1 MKDRN
6 DEPDY
11 YFEVEAVEDDAA
23 DADLLDT
30 ATKDKIAKVAD
41 RLVEAELKLHRRPER
56 SMYFDEEGQ
65 PIEMMEWASKSRRG
79 RFRVQDYTANGYV
92 VSTVY
97 LGLDCRYGTDG
108 PPLIYETMVFRRWPK
123 RWTPKDHRRESAL
136 FSSEL
141 GRINYSEQ
149 AMRRYG
155 TKAEALAGHHDL
167 LAEVR
172 TWVPASK
179 RTSRRRET
187 RKVQKS
193 ARFWREAQ
201 QRQAEGRPMFDF
213 MKPLALPAPTDDAR
227 PA

>member
-11 YFEVEAVEDDAA
+11 TFEDGDTVVGVESLLPRPVRSPYYDED
-23 DADLLDT
+23 
-30 ATKDKIAKVAD
+30 
-41 RLVEAELKLHRRPER
+41 
-56 SMYFDEEGQ
+56 GQ
-65 PIEMMEWASKSRRG
+65 PIDMMEWVRNDRRG

-97 LGLDCRYGTDG
+97 LGLDHRFGENG

-123 RWTPKDHRRESAL
+123 RWTPKDHIKQSAL
-136 FSSEL
+136 FSGEL
-141 GRINYSEQ
+141 RRINYSEL
-149 AMRRYG
+149 ATRRYA

-179 RTSRRRET
+179 RTSRRREL
-187 RKVQKS
+187 RKVRNS

-201 QRQAEGRPMFDF
+201 QRQAEGRQLFDF
-213 MKPLALPAPTDDAR
+213 MEPLQLMAPTDDAR

>member
-1 MKDRN
+1 MKDTN

-11 YFEVEAVEDDAA
+11 TFEDDVA

-30 ATKDKIAKVAD
+30 ATKDKIAKIATLFAEAD
-41 RLVEAELKLHRRPER
+41 VEMKRLTPPKR
-56 SMYFDEEGQ
+56 SVYFDEDGQ
-65 PIEMMEWASKSRRG
+65 PIDMMTWVKNDRRG

-97 LGLDCRYGTDG
+97 LGLDHRMGLAG

-123 RWTPKDHRRESAL
+123 RWAPRDHEQQSVL

-141 GRINYSEQ
+141 SRINYSEQ
-149 AMRRYG
+149 AMRRYA

-172 TWVPASK
+172 TWTPASK
-179 RTSRRRET
+179 RTSRRREL
-187 RKVQKS
+187 RKVRNS

-201 QRQAEGRPMFDF
+201 QRQAEGRPLFDF
-213 MKPLALPAPTDDAR
+213 MKPLAPPAPTADDR